1 MARPAGRVEK
11 PLSMDE
17 HRIAVLPIANISPD
31 PKDEYFADGLTEE
44 LISSISNISQ
54 LSVISRTSSMTFKG
68 TGKKITEIGKELDV
82 GSVLEGS
89 VRKSGTTMRITV
101 KLVDVRSDKHLWSKS
116 YDREFSDVFAVQVI
130 SRSKWRMRLEFEYI
144 LRRLDS

>member
-1 MARPAGRVEK
+1 MARQAGRVEK
-11 PLSMDE
+11 PVSMDE

-68 TGKKITEIGKELDV
+68 TGTKVGEIGKELDV

-89 VRKSGTTMRITV
+89 VRKSGNRMRIAV
-101 KLVDVRSDKHLWSKS
+101 QLIDVRDDK
-116 YDREFSDVFAVQVI
+116 
-130 SRSKWRMRLEFEYI
+130 
-144 LRRLDS
+144 